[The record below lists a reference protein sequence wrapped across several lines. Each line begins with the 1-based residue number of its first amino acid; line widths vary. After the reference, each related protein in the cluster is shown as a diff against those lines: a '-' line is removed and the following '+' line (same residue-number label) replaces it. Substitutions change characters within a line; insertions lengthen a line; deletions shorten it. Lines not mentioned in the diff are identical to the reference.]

1 MCHALRSRVAAKRLG
16 TNTDDLQA
24 MRNFLDLIDLKT
36 DDLLHLLSEAVRLK
50 AGFKAGDRPPLLAG
64 RVLGMIFEKQS
75 LRTRVSFE
83 AAMAQLGGRSIFL
96 SATDGPIG
104 QRETVPDFARTLSEY
119 VDAVVL
125 RVFSHQT
132 LEEFAAH
139 SRIPVINGLSDLAHP
154 CQALGDLL
162 TIQEVF
168 GSIKG
173 RTVVFVGDG
182 NNVARSLA
190 LACGKLG
197 ARFVLSAPEGYRFD
211 DSFLQVFRRQAPQG
225 ELSQDGSPSHAVAN
239 ADVIYTDVWT
249 SMGQE
254 AEHERRLRHFAGY
267 QVDAALLAHA
277 PKQARLM
284 HCLPAHRGEEVS
296 AEAIDGERSVV
307 FQQAGNRMHAQKAVL
322 VWLLT

>member
-1 MCHALRSRVAAKRLG
+1 
-16 TNTDDLQA
+16 
-24 MRNFLDLIDLKT
+24 MRNFLDLIDLNT
-36 DDLLHLLSEAVRLK
+36 DDLFHLLSEAARLK
-50 AGFKAGDRPPLLAG
+50 TAFKAGDRPPLLAG

-96 SATDGPIG
+96 SAADGPIG
-104 QRETVPDFARTLSEY
+104 QRESVPDFARTLSEY

-173 RTVVFVGDG
+173 RTIVFVGDG

-211 DSFLQVFRRQAPQG
+211 DSFVQTFRRQSPHG
-225 ELSQDGSPSHAVAN
+225 ELSQDGAPSHAVAA

-254 AEHERRLRHFAGY
+254 MERERRLRHFAGF
-267 QVDAALLAHA
+267 QVDAALLAKA

-296 AEAIDGERSVV
+296 AEAIDGDRSVV